1 MIQTLKAMGL
11 LRNLLQGTA
20 LVFIL
25 LIIFAQIP
33 GDMWSDMAGYVP
45 GQVSG
50 GLPESRGLFFDS
62 VLPAVTPL
70 VFIVILLDML
80 MSQVWKAEADPAKIT
95 LLNKIIVTHS
105 LINTLLLAT
114 WLWAYLPALARY

>member
-11 LRNLLQGTA
+11 LRNLLHGTA
-20 LVFIL
+20 LVFVL
-25 LIIFAQIP
+25 LIIFT
-33 GDMWSDMAGYVP
+33 
-45 GQVSG
+45 
-50 GLPESRGLFFDS
+50 PENRSLFFDS
-62 VLPAVTPL
+62 VLPAVAPL

-80 MSQVWKAEADPAKIT
+80 MSHVWKADAAPERIA
-95 LLNKIIVTHS
+95 LLNKIIITHL